1 MKIVKL
7 ITICA
12 LAIATTGCL
21 KVKQTLTINK
31 FGSGNIKLKYSIS
44 ERAINQLNSM
54 RKVQQQLQKL
64 PRDASPSRGRRRCS
78 ITGRPHG
85 VYRKFALCRNKL
97 REHTM
102 RGDVPGLRKGS
113 W

>member
-1 MKIVKL
+1 MIAREAKRTKTVAKYAQKREELKAKIKDVNVSYEDRME
-7 ITICA
+7 A
-12 LAIATTGCL
+12 
-21 KVKQTLTINK
+21 
-31 FGSGNIKLKYSIS
+31 
-44 ERAINQLNSM
+44 
-54 RKVQQQLQKL
+54 QQQLQKL

>member
-1 MKIVKL
+1 VAKTSMIAREAKRTKTVAKYAKKREELKAKIKDVNVSYEDRMDAQQKL
-7 ITICA
+7 QA
-12 LAIATTGCL
+12 
-21 KVKQTLTINK
+21 
-31 FGSGNIKLKYSIS
+31 
-44 ERAINQLNSM
+44 
-54 RKVQQQLQKL
+54 L
-64 PRDASPSRGRRRCS
+64 PRDSSPSRRRRRCS

>member
-1 MKIVKL
+1 MAKSSMIAREVKRTKTVAKYAKKREELKAKIKDDNVSYEDRME
-7 ITICA
+7 A
-12 LAIATTGCL
+12 
-21 KVKQTLTINK
+21 
-31 FGSGNIKLKYSIS
+31 
-44 ERAINQLNSM
+44 
-54 RKVQQQLQKL
+54 QQQLQKL

>member
-1 MKIVKL
+1 VAKSSMIAREAKRTKAVAKYAQKREEL
-7 ITICA
+7 K
-12 LAIATTGCL
+12 AI
-21 KVKQTLTINK
+21 
-31 FGSGNIKLKYSIS
+31 IKNVNVSYE
-44 ERAINQLNSM
+44 ERMEA
-54 RKVQQQLQKL
+54 QQKLQKL

-78 ITGRPHG
+78 VTGRPHG

>member
-1 MKIVKL
+1 MIAREAKRAKTVAKYAQKREELKAKIKDVN
-7 ITICA
+7 
-12 LAIATTGCL
+12 LAYEEHMEA
-21 KVKQTLTINK
+21 
-31 FGSGNIKLKYSIS
+31 
-44 ERAINQLNSM
+44 
-54 RKVQQQLQKL
+54 QQQLQKL

>member
-1 MKIVKL
+1 MAKSSMIAREVKRTKTVAKYAKKREEL
-7 ITICA
+7 KATIKDA
-12 LAIATTGCL
+12 
-21 KVKQTLTINK
+21 
-31 FGSGNIKLKYSIS
+31 NISY
-44 ERAINQLNSM
+44 EVRMEA
-54 RKVQQQLQKL
+54 QQQLQKL

-102 RGDVPGLRKGS
+102 RGDVPGLRKAS